1 MDPDAIAAVAA
12 LAVAFVALLA
22 ASAQAI
28 QQYLVSGQLIRLCDS
43 VVYNQMPGQGR
54 RIWQFSQFRF
64 RVVYSIPQVH
74 LLPDLWLPI
83 SSYVRPL
90 PRDAAPLPDLKAH
103 GSNSTSAAL
112 AGEASWVSFV
122 RAAQYSAGRSL
133 RYVMVEGDADR
144 CPSDLPVVPMQ
155 LSMRDVVVMALMAG
169 MECTDVSFPSQ
180 SISMQGDAGTITSS
194 RHPVLGALIHYA
206 PKQAL
211 ESHGILILGGTIQGE
226 WAARLLDIVTVA
238 GHRYDLVDRKHYE
251 EDEGSW
257 MKASSERSLILD
269 HKQGT
274 TSDIPPGCTL
284 RRRRPMH
291 DNAAE
296 LDNLNPTTVDHD
308 PNLPTM
314 PPQLSGQ
321 GDPLVLHRP
330 QDGKWHFV
338 SKVVK
343 PVADDTSISL
353 PSPAE
358 PLPRRGSFV
367 QFNDTL
373 KKIRPRLL
381 RARRPTPRN
390 TEPILPVSEQIRLR
404 SQPDEAP
411 PVPFENK
418 SDLQS
423 SGLQN
428 TLDPDKHTRDP
439 DKHIGNPGKHS
450 QDFIITPQPGSG
462 EQLGGEDDSPR
473 PSSHRHPA
481 KALTPLLLTN
491 GITYA
496 GQRSALPEG
505 SVFPKWDREV
515 LRDHTRHEFVVDKWQ
530 ETFQQRQ
537 KERSR
542 GRSQNDRDRRAASR
556 LRSARAPGRQR
567 SLNAAQKAKLG
578 ESVRQRKLAIEEP
591 RQTTDSKSRPDK
603 YNVVSGREQSA
614 QYHKGS
620 SSEHGQEESS
630 NRRYRRYKSY
640 RGTDSSSISPTLEF
654 YDGTG
659 STHNGVGKGFRVF
672 SIYGGASPP
681 RDRAPV
687 ERGRRRNSELYTPA
701 ADSDKG
707 LPSHIGFSPETYHS
721 SPANP
726 VRHEYKPAYTSMSRD
741 RKKVRVLDPPQ
752 DDNVILV
759 RNSSHSSLARE
770 VPPQKPALRLPTE
783 RFPEDPDFV
792 RPGVASLEE
801 NRKRNGIPKRA
812 RWTKIDRRLVVPEV
826 LERGR
831 ERYEERED
839 YVIVLRVLSR
849 KEIEQYAEETQ
860 NFLAQQQTPSSGDG
874 ESQNESGEEGS
885 SVDSDDSQGSF
896 VRLRDLEAG
905 KLSPVNSDLD
915 RQTTKPDN
923 RKPSPDKNTKEVSR
937 ESTRPAHGQGRPD
950 AHETEASEDR
960 YKHHSFSATE
970 SHGLKANLLP
980 KRSPQPA
987 SRGRHPDAFFNS
999 PSERRPSSVGIGDR
1013 KSVSRHKSLRDEDIL
1028 TFAEEILFLRSDE
1041 ILKKLMGCTERC
1053 KDVATTL
1060 KFVRS
1065 VQPELTPNVL
1075 ETYSLIK
1082 EINTSVKSIL
1092 FHLGPVRE
1100 NKKIA
1105 DIVTTKLDTLLLG
1118 LQTSLDVLQ
1127 TSFDLFD
1134 ITPLTSDE
1142 REEAWKRTSDLFKK
1156 RCACTMGDYLGILRS
1171 FSGEIVSNLQAG
1183 IFTSPEAELLKKRLF
1198 ETNPDNQ
1205 TIPKSARRP
1214 ESFPRRHITQSRSK
1228 YFHSPSRFTDSP
1240 LGSPMNPAFRKPDLY
1255 DKILGD
1261 NSRQHPRWADWAS
1274 SAPSAPE
1281 VPISPGTSSSH
1292 STTDTD
1298 DSSGNETATSSTTL
1312 ASSKSN
1318 YTGEMKWFWICQAD
1332 VLPGY
1337 FATPWK
1343 GVFSGAECIGTISV
1357 LMKSLQP
1364 FTNESN
1370 LQYVAVQRHNR
1381 EWLQLGKTTYPSY
1394 AHNAAGG
1401 VVVAGTYR
1409 ATSFQSFKNPI
1420 APLELLDC
1428 YEYQVDRNY
1437 SSSAQA
1443 VIDSTAELMGLD
1455 TWLSISGRQPEIM
1468 DGPSSLL
1475 RALPTLIQKI
1485 ETDFSLEF
1493 SSVDRTSKDG
1503 GSRIINT
1510 ISDSLLAYL
1519 NEENL
1524 SDAEKLFCLV
1534 ALLRTAKMALC
1545 VARGTDTAML
1555 RDVLVRDVQVYLA

>member
-74 LLPDLWLPI
+74 LLPDLWLRI
-83 SSYVRPL
+83 SSHVRPL
-90 PRDAAPLPDLKAH
+90 PPDAAPLPDLKVH
-103 GSNSTSAAL
+103 GPNSTSAAL

-122 RAAQYSAGRSL
+122 RAAQHSAGRSL

-155 LSMRDVVVMALMAG
+155 LSMRDVVAMALMAG

-206 PKQAL
+206 PKQATD
-211 ESHGILILGGTIQGE
+211 SHGIRVLDGTIQGE
-226 WAARLLDIVTVA
+226 WTARLLDIVTVA

-257 MKASSERSLILD
+257 MKASSDRSLILD
-269 HKQGT
+269 RKPGI
-274 TSDIPPGCTL
+274 TSDISPRSTL

-291 DNAAE
+291 GIAAE
-296 LDNLNPTTVDHD
+296 LDNVNPTTEDHD
-308 PNLPTM
+308 PNISTM
-314 PPQLSGQ
+314 PLQYSGQ
-321 GDPLVLHRP
+321 ADPLIVHRQ
-330 QDGKWHFV
+330 QDGKWRFV

-343 PVADDTSISL
+343 PVADDTSIPL
-353 PSPAE
+353 PTPAV
-358 PLPRRGSFV
+358 PMPRRGSSV
-367 QFNDTL
+367 RFNDTL
-373 KKIRPRLL
+373 KKIRRQLL
-381 RARRPTPRN
+381 RARRPTPRD
-390 TEPILPVSEQIRLR
+390 TESILPVSEQIRLR

-411 PVPFENK
+411 PIPLEIK
-418 SDLQS
+418 SDLKS

-428 TLDPDKHTRDP
+428 SLDPDKHTGDQ
-439 DKHIGNPGKHS
+439 GKHP
-450 QDFIITPQPGSG
+450 QDHILTPQPERG
-462 EQLGGEDDSPR
+462 EQLGGEENPPR

-481 KALTPLLLTN
+481 KARTPLLLTN

-496 GQRSALPEG
+496 EHPNALPEG
-505 SVFPKWDREV
+505 LVFPKLDREV
-515 LRDHTRHEFVVDKWQ
+515 LRDQTRHEFVVDKWQ

-556 LRSARAPGRQR
+556 LHSARAPGRQR

-591 RQTTDSKSRPDK
+591 RRASGSNSSPDK
-603 YNVVSGREQSA
+603 YSLVSGRKQST
-614 QYHKGS
+614 QFHKS
-620 SSEHGQEESS
+620 SYSEHSREKSS
-630 NRRYRRYKSY
+630 DRRYRRNKSY
-640 RGTDSSSISPTLEF
+640 RGTDSLSISPTLEL
-654 YDGTG
+654 YDGPV
-659 STHNGVGKGFRVF
+659 STHNGVGKGSRD
-672 SIYGGASPP
+672 SIFGGASPP
-681 RDRAPV
+681 ENGAPI

-701 ADSDKG
+701 AGSDKG
-707 LPSHIGFSPETYHS
+707 LPSHVNGSPRTHHG
-721 SPANP
+721 SPLNP
-726 VRHEYKPAYTSMSRD
+726 VRFEYKPAYTSMERD
-741 RKKVRVLDPPQ
+741 RKRVRVLDPPQ
-752 DDNVILV
+752 YNNVNLV
-759 RNSSHSSLARE
+759 RNQSNSSLARG
-770 VPPQKPALRLPTE
+770 VPPHKPALRSPTE

-792 RPGVASLEE
+792 RPGVALSEE
-801 NRKRNGIPKRA
+801 FRRSNGIPEGA
-812 RWTKIDRRLVVPEV
+812 RWTKIDRRVVFPEV
-826 LERGR
+826 LERSR
-831 ERYEERED
+831 ERYVERED
-839 YVIVLRVLSR
+839 DVIVLRPLSLG
-849 KEIEQYAEETQ
+849 EIEQYAKETQ
-860 NFLAQQQTPSSGDG
+860 SFRAKQRMPSFRDG
-874 ESQNESGEEGS
+874 ESQSESGDEAS
-885 SVDSDDSQGSF
+885 SVNSDDSQGSF

-905 KLSPVNSDLD
+905 KLSPVNSDPD
-915 RQTTKPDN
+915 RQTMQPDS
-923 RKPSPDKNTKEVSR
+923 RKPSADKDTKEMSR
-937 ESTRPAHGQGRPD
+937 RSTRPAFGQGRTD
-950 AHETEASEDR
+950 AHETESSEDR
-960 YKHHSFSATE
+960 YEHHSFSATN
-970 SHGLKANLLP
+970 SYGPKANLLP
-980 KRSPQPA
+980 KHNLQPA
-987 SRGRHPDAFFNS
+987 NRQRHKDSFFND
-999 PSERRPSSVGIGDR
+999 PSERRTSSVGIRGR
-1013 KSVSRHKSLRDEDIL
+1013 RSISRHKSLRDEGIL
-1028 TFAEEILFLRSDE
+1028 TYAEEILFLRSDE
-1041 ILKKLMGCTERC
+1041 ILKNLMVCTERC

-1082 EINTSVKSIL
+1082 EINTSVKSLL
-1092 FHLGPVRE
+1092 FHLRPLRE
-1100 NKKIA
+1100 HKEMA
-1105 DIVTTKLDTLLLG
+1105 SIVTMKLDTLLLG

-1142 REEAWKRTSDLFKK
+1142 REEAWKRTSDLFEK
-1156 RCACTMGDYLGILRS
+1156 RCACTMGEYLGILRS
-1171 FSGEIVSNLQAG
+1171 FSGEVVSNLQAG
-1183 IFTSPEAELLKKRLF
+1183 VFTSPEAELLKKRLS
-1198 ETNPDNQ
+1198 EANLDSQ
-1205 TIPKSARRP
+1205 TTPKSARRP
-1214 ESFPRRHITQSRSK
+1214 ESLSRRHTSQSRSK

-1240 LGSPMNPAFRKPDLY
+1240 LGSPMNSAFRNPDLY
-1255 DKILGD
+1255 DKVSGD
-1261 NSRQHPRWADWAS
+1261 NSRQRPRWPDLEPKEPKKPNVPS
-1274 SAPSAPE
+1274 SVS
-1281 VPISPGTSSSH
+1281 TSSSY
-1292 STTDTD
+1292 SMTDTD
-1298 DSSGNETATSSTTL
+1298 DSSGSETDTSSTTL
-1312 ASSKSN
+1312 SSSKSN

-1357 LMKSLQP
+1357 LLKSLQL
-1364 FTNESN
+1364 FTNETN
-1370 LQYVAVQRHNR
+1370 FQYVAVQCHNR

-1420 APLELLDC
+1420 APLELLNC
-1428 YEYQVDRNY
+1428 YEHQVDRNF
-1437 SSSAQA
+1437 SSSAQGI
-1443 VIDSTAELMGLD
+1443 IDSTAELMGLD

-1468 DGPSSLL
+1468 DGPSHLL
-1475 RALPTLIQKI
+1475 RALPTLIQQI

-1524 SDAEKLFCLV
+1524 SDAEQLFCLV